1 MPMSKQPRNIFQ
13 NDRKGERMLDR
24 KLMQSALD
32 DLESIRPE
40 LLMARETLKSDHPR
54 YQSLLNLKQYLI
66 LRSKDRTRLQEKLF
80 LMSLSS
86 LGRSYAHVAA
96 SIDTLYD
103 QIRSSLHQDEI
114 SEEEMAAVHH
124 LTIAEAIKMASKNST
139 ELFGGEVSA
148 KLSKQ
153 NTAIMVTLP
162 SHAADND
169 GELIQGLADTGV
181 NVFRINTAHDTP
193 ETWKAMAD
201 VIARINHKRSADNR
215 VKIFVDLAGP
225 KIRTGKIR
233 RCNIPVEI
241 GSNKRHKEVSLFAG
255 KMMSTR
261 PETMEERTQ
270 KKVPASIAIQK
281 KLFSML
287 NEGGRLKVIDANG
300 KKAFVTISGLKG
312 NHAKGVIDKK
322 IYVDDS
328 AKAFR
333 KREQSAIL
341 NIERQIE
348 PIRLFKDDLLVIT
361 EDDVLGHAAIR
372 DDHGDVIEPACISSS
387 FRGIVS
393 RINVGEKVFIDDGKI
408 GLEVLSKE
416 DLSIICKV
424 INAKSNGVLLKE
436 EKGINFP
443 DTHIKT
449 AALTETDRKNTLAV
463 IDFADHLSISFC
475 QNAEDVL
482 DLQKLLLQNGRS
494 DIGIIAKIETKQAIS
509 KMPEILEQLLAW
521 EKSGVMI
528 ARGDLAIEVGFQ
540 NMAHIQETLLDICDA
555 AHMPVIWATQVLESQ
570 MKNNLPSRAEV
581 TDAAMGGRAEC
592 VMLNKGAFATNTIGV
607 LLHILDDMHSQFK
620 KNRQL
625 LKKEELW

>member
-1 MPMSKQPRNIFQ
+1 
-13 NDRKGERMLDR
+13 MLDR
-24 KLMQSALD
+24 QLMQSALED
-32 DLESIRPE
+32 IERIRPE
-40 LLMARETLKSDHPR
+40 LLKARETLRSDHPR

-66 LRSKDRTRLQEKLF
+66 LRSKDRTELQEKLF

-96 SIDTLYD
+96 SIDTLCD
-103 QIRSSLHQDEI
+103 QIRSSLRIDEI
-114 SEEEMAAVHH
+114 SEAEMEAVHH
-124 LTIAEAIKMASKNST
+124 LTIGEAITLASHNST
-139 ELFGGEVSA
+139 MLFGGKASA
-148 KLSKQ
+148 KLSSQ
-153 NTAIMVTLP
+153 STAIMVTLP
-162 SHAADND
+162 SHAADNG
-169 GELIQGLADTGV
+169 GELIHGLADTGV

-193 ETWKAMAD
+193 ETWQAMAD
-201 VIARINHKRSADNR
+201 VIAEINTGRTEQNR

-233 RCNIPVEI
+233 RLRLPIEI
-241 GSNKRHKEVSLFAG
+241 GSNKRDKEVTISTV

-261 PETMEERTQ
+261 PESTDERTQ
-270 KKVPASIAIQK
+270 KDVPASIVINK
-281 KLFSML
+281 RVFGML
-287 NEGGRLKVIDANG
+287 KIGGRLKVVDAYG
-300 KKAFVTISGLKG
+300 KKVFVTITEMTE
-312 NHAKGVIDKK
+312 HYARGVIDKK
-322 IYVDDS
+322 IYLDDS
-328 AKAFR
+328 AKAHR
-333 KREQSAIL
+333 KREKSPIL
-341 NIERQIE
+341 NIEMQVE

-361 EDDVLGHAAIR
+361 EEEVLGHAAIY
-372 DDHGDVIEPACISSS
+372 DENGELLEPACISSS
-387 FRGIVS
+387 FRGIVP
-393 RINVGEKVFIDDGKI
+393 RIKIGEKVFIDDGKI
-408 GLEVLSKE
+408 GLEVLSK
-416 DLSIICKV
+416 DALSITCRV
-424 INAKSNGVLLKE
+424 INAKAKGTLLKE

-449 AALTETDRKNTLAV
+449 SALTETDRNNALSV
-463 IDFADHLSISFC
+463 IEFADHLSISFC
-475 QNAEDVL
+475 QNGADVL
-482 DLQKLLLQNGRS
+482 ALQQLLLEHGRS
-494 DIGIIAKIETKQAIS
+494 DIGMIAKIETKQAIS

-625 LKKEELW
+625 LKKESLW